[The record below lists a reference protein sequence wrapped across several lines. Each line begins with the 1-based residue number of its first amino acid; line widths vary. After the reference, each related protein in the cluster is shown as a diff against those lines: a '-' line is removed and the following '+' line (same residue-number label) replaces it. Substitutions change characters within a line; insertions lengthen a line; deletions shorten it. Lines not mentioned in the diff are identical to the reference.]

1 MEAKKEIG
9 LLQALKEDTYFAQLF
24 KPETINAMCENIRK
38 DFPIDCGVD
47 MFENCTSLRIA
58 KQDIKTL
65 KGLLEEREN
74 EIEDLNEQK
83 QKSADY
89 LIRRLF
95 VSSNPSI
102 DQEIESYLIDH
113 IGQKEIIK
121 RKIKMGI
128 NLSVA
133 DQEWLLNNL

>member
-9 LLQALKEDTYFAQLF
+9 LLQALKEDTYFVQLF
-24 KPETINAMCENIRK
+24 KPETIDAMCENIRK

-47 MFENCTSLRIA
+47 MFENCTSLQIA

-65 KGLLEEREN
+65 KGQLEEREN

-89 LIRRLF
+89 LIRHLF
-95 VSSNPSI
+95 ESSNPST

-128 NLSVA
+128 NLSAA

>member
-9 LLQALKEDTYFAQLF
+9 LLQALKENTYFVQLF
-24 KPETINAMCENIRK
+24 KPETIDAMCENIRK

-47 MFENCTSLRIA
+47 MFENSTSLLKA

-65 KGLLEEREN
+65 KGQLEEREN
-74 EIEDLNEQK
+74 EIEYLNEQK

-89 LIRRLF
+89 LIRHLF
-95 VSSNPSI
+95 ENSNPST

-128 NLSVA
+128 NLSAA